1 MCAYVWKLLSSFRLH
16 VFSQAIYSIF
26 CLSIHGIF
34 KNHSE
39 EQNVLLW
46 LWLRLCM
53 LREKLQLLSDDE
65 ASVECC
71 FCTKV
76 VAVFFIAWCAV
87 SYHWW
92 KSVGRVAGC
101 CKPEENAS
109 MKCPIEYQGRKNM
122 SSDHG
127 IWFAPLV
134 EMLASRVSTAINT
147 FPGKKVPAS
156 RGHFSVSPTLYLQD
170 QGFKPDWF

>member
-26 CLSIHGIF
+26 CLSIRGIF

-92 KSVGRVAGC
+92 KCVGRVAGC

-122 SSDHG
+122 SSGSWDLICPPG
-127 IWFAPLV
+127 RDVGFTCINCYKYLPRKKGPSFQGLLFCV
-134 EMLASRVSTAINT
+134 SNIVSTRSGI
-147 FPGKKVPAS
+147 
-156 RGHFSVSPTLYLQD
+156 
-170 QGFKPDWF
+170 